1 MRIKI
6 VPVFDTFARI
16 YFPIFVYNS
25 QKSACT
31 EYKQIQELYFLLFLF
46 FQGMQLSYCCCQ
58 NNLDQNR
65 LPAKLTHRKISRR
78 CRIPID
84 PLIPDLIE
92 CGNIRLVPDKYL
104 RAQDMIPVRT
114 VRLQHCI
121 RLFQHTFRLLAHGV
135 ARICVR
141 QTG

>member
-1 MRIKI
+1 
-6 VPVFDTFARI
+6 
-16 YFPIFVYNS
+16 
-25 QKSACT
+25 
-31 EYKQIQELYFLLFLF
+31 
-46 FQGMQLSYCCCQ
+46 MQLSYCCCQ

-65 LPAKLTHRKISRR
+65 LPAKLTHRKISCR

-92 CGNIRLVPDKYL
+92 CGSIRLIPDKYL